1 MISLLGIPWDGSS
14 SYMQGAADAP
24 PIIRRAILSPSSNLS
39 LERGGAFLFG
49 ETVQDLGD
57 LDLDA
62 RDGANAASIIRAGVD
77 AVLDQSHPLLCLGG
91 DHSITW
97 PILKATAPRYE
108 RLTILHF
115 DAHPDLYPDF
125 EGDPYSHACPFARIM
140 ENFDHVDLFQIG
152 IRTMNDVCRSQVDRF
167 NVRVRSASEPVI
179 PEELHFDHPVYISL
193 DLDVLD
199 PAFAPGVSH
208 HEPGGLSTRELLG
221 MLHSIKAPVVGADLV
236 EYNPHRDLNG
246 MTAMVAA
253 KLTKELAGL
262 MLHSPLSS
270 SEDS

>member
-14 SYMQGAADAP
+14 SFLRGAADAP
-24 PIIRRAILSPSSNLS
+24 PIIRQAILSTSSNLA
-39 LERGGAFLFG
+39 LERGGQFLFG
-49 ETVQDLGD
+49 DTVLDLGD
-57 LDLDA
+57 VELDA
-62 RDGANAASIIRAGVD
+62 NDGAEAASLIRA
-77 AVLDQSHPLLCLGG
+77 ATEAALDVGHPLLCLGG

-97 PILKATAPRYE
+97 PILKATAPRHE

-140 ENFDHVDLFQIG
+140 ENFEHVDLFQIG

-167 NVRVRSASEPVI
+167 NVRVRNASETVS
-179 PEELHFDHPVYISL
+179 PEELRFDHPVYISL

-208 HEPGGLSTRELLG
+208 HEPGGLSTREVLN
-221 MLHSIKAPVVGADLV
+221 MLHAIEAPVVGADLV
-236 EYNPHRDLNG
+236 EYNPHRDVNS

-253 KLTKELAGL
+253 KLTKELTSL
-262 MLHSPLSS
+262 MLFTP
-270 SEDS
+270 

>member
-24 PIIRRAILSPSSNLS
+24 PIIRSAILSPSSNLS
-39 LERGGAFLFG
+39 MERGGIFLFG

-57 LDLDA
+57 IDLDVE
-62 RDGANAASIIRAGVD
+62 DGAEAALAIREAAEAALNVGN
-77 AVLDQSHPLLCLGG
+77 PLLCLGG

-97 PILKATAPRYE
+97 PILKATAPRHE

-125 EGDPYSHACPFARIM
+125 DGDPYSHACPFARIM
-140 ENFDHVDLFQIG
+140 ENFDHVDLFQVG

-167 NVRVRSASEPVI
+167 DVRVRSASESVL

-208 HEPGGLSTRELLG
+208 HEPGGLSTRALLG
-221 MLHSIKAPVVGADLV
+221 MLHAIDAPVIGADLV
-236 EYNPHRDLNG
+236 EYNPRRDVNG

-253 KLTKELAGL
+253 KLTKELASL
-262 MLHSPLSS
+262 MLHSTHSS
-270 SEDS
+270 SQDS